1 MYKKLLY
8 MDGMINFKV
17 KWIGFNFHPR
27 KIYSENI
34 CLVIHKNVSVPS
46 VDVLHQIEWT
56 LKIDP
61 GKISPILTFQ
71 IVFSWHLL
79 ANKKE

>member
-1 MYKKLLY
+1 

-17 KWIGFNFHPR
+17 KWIGFNFHPG

-56 LKIDP
+56 LKRDP

>member
-1 MYKKLLY
+1 
-8 MDGMINFKV
+8 MDEMINFKV
-17 KWIGFNFHPR
+17 IWIGSYFTQG
-27 KIYSENI
+27 KIYKENI

-56 LKIDP
+56 LKRDP